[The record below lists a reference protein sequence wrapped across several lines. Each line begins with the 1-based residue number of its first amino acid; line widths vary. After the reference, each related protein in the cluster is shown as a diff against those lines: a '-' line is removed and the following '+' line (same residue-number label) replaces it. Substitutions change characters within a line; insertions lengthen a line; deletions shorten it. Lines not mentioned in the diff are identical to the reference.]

1 VLSGPRKRTQVSFY
15 GNPTPTAAAL
25 KRGGPPLPQ
34 ETPTSQKITRS
45 SSRRGLAAD
54 AEIQTPT
61 LASASRGKKD
71 TPSKSRANAN
81 GNGTPTSLPRGTRV
95 SRRFRDVDD
104 EWQQVPEEWLKT
116 PAESETTGKGK
127 ARATKGK
134 GKRRG
139 KDADE
144 ESELSELTD
153 EEEHQARLAASGT
166 KGDREEGEREEDK
179 GHAVGDETPLTPMES
194 PLPEPKEES
203 KDEDAMEI
211 DGEEP
216 VSAEA
221 ETEIQSFSLR
231 CSQAA
236 ALETGEAVPQ
246 AAASGAPDVEAAGEL
261 KDEVMEDPQP
271 EEAEHV
277 DVIVD
282 GEAAQT
288 ANGDLEIDAVVDAKP
303 DEEAEV
309 EEKPI
314 DEADIDG
321 EPDEEAEQKE
331 EKPDDDDKHAQ
342 AEEEEEEETD
352 EIKLAVKEANNLP
365 EGFVEWEA
373 VGRPVEVITFVL

>member
-1 VLSGPRKRTQVSFY
+1 
-15 GNPTPTAAAL
+15 
-25 KRGGPPLPQ
+25 
-34 ETPTSQKITRS
+34 
-45 SSRRGLAAD
+45 
-54 AEIQTPT
+54 
-61 LASASRGKKD
+61 
-71 TPSKSRANAN
+71 
-81 GNGTPTSLPRGTRV
+81 
-95 SRRFRDVDD
+95 
-104 EWQQVPEEWLKT
+104 
-116 PAESETTGKGK
+116 
-127 ARATKGK
+127 
-134 GKRRG
+134 
-139 KDADE
+139 
-144 ESELSELTD
+144 
-153 EEEHQARLAASGT
+153 
-166 KGDREEGEREEDK
+166 
-179 GHAVGDETPLTPMES
+179 
-194 PLPEPKEES
+194 LPEPKEES

>member
-1 VLSGPRKRTQVSFY
+1 MLSGPRKRTQVSFY

-45 SSRRGLAAD
+45 SSRKGLAAE

-61 LASASRGKKD
+61 LASAFRGQKD

-166 KGDREEGEREEDK
+166 KGDGAEEEREEDK

-194 PLPEPKEES
+194 PVPETKEES
-203 KDEDAMEI
+203 KGGDAMEV

-216 VSAEA
+216 VSADVA
-221 ETEIQSFSLR
+221 FDDQSFLLR
-231 CSQAA
+231 
-236 ALETGEAVPQ
+236 
-246 AAASGAPDVEAAGEL
+246 
-261 KDEVMEDPQP
+261 
-271 EEAEHV
+271 
-277 DVIVD
+277 
-282 GEAAQT
+282 
-288 ANGDLEIDAVVDAKP
+288 
-303 DEEAEV
+303 
-309 EEKPI
+309 
-314 DEADIDG
+314 
-321 EPDEEAEQKE
+321 
-331 EKPDDDDKHAQ
+331 
-342 AEEEEEEETD
+342 
-352 EIKLAVKEANNLP
+352 
-365 EGFVEWEA
+365 
-373 VGRPVEVITFVL
+373 